1 MAVVPFDA
9 HVPRAVRLQEPVLT
23 AFPKSPA
30 AVAYR
35 ALAARLWKSAPTGP
49 LTKIAA
55 PEPQQR
61 LEA

>member
-1 MAVVPFDA
+1 M
-9 HVPRAVRLQEPVLT
+9 QEPVFT

-35 ALAARLWKSAPTGP
+35 ALAARLWKSAPTDP
-49 LTKIAA
+49 LVEKAV